1 MQQSGEV
8 KTGRA
13 AFTDSNLDVIHRG
26 TIQDRIQASLAQ
38 DLEKTT
44 HKRACGNSELPP
56 WTYRTIRMEER
67 KTQTGCGVDSPT
79 F

>member
-13 AFTDSNLDVIHRG
+13 AFTDSNLDVIHRRM
-26 TIQDRIQASLAQ
+26 IQDRIQASLAQ

-44 HKRACGNSELPP
+44 HKRACGKSVLP
-56 WTYRTIRMEER
+56 TVDIQNYQNGGAEDANR
-67 KTQTGCGVDSPT
+67 DSPT
-79 F
+79 FF